1 VQGFVPKNIFRPA
14 SAWPL
19 VPRHPVDIEG
29 LPRGRAE
36 AKSKEDS
43 LMAKVDGGELVARI
57 IQENKARYCF
67 SINGGHLFPI
77 LAQLRSHEIK
87 LVHMR
92 HEQATAYA
100 ADGFAR
106 MTGEAGVCMV
116 TAGCGLTNAVTGLA
130 LAAMTNSA
138 VVCISGQHPNTE
150 DHQGSFQEAYG
161 SDVVRSFAK
170 YTKRVTDFSTI
181 EFDMRLAFR
190 EALTPPQG
198 VSLIE
203 IPQNILYTQ
212 AEDSKQRAGGQ
223 RFTPDDV
230 RSAGDPAKIDRAI
243 ELLHAAERPLI
254 AGGDGLFWSN
264 AAPELKEFVE
274 LTSIPVYARRAGQ
287 GSVSEEHPLAIR
299 GAFKK
304 PFTGRADVVLTLGF
318 RFWSGEHF
326 GRMPTWNDKA
336 KYIQCDPTPS
346 RIGWQV
352 PAEIPLVG
360 DPKLVLR
367 QMITRIKELK
377 LDFSKNRSSSWVKE
391 LAEVRSNFEKVV
403 AENEKKVHGNLPIH
417 PARVTKDLVSVLDK
431 NATVVIDSFTL
442 SGWMSQNFVCRFPG
456 SVIDA
461 GPLAPVGHGFGMGIG
476 VQLARPGKQV
486 VLVMG
491 DGGLGIGGWD
501 METAAR
507 YNLPIVCLLYNNSSW
522 GPSFESMPLLKDRT
536 DPFNMLQNIRY
547 DKVFNEMGC
556 HGEQVEKPDEIIP
569 ALERAFKSGKPSMI
583 NVIGDKT
590 VGHPTLGGNLLGSTG
605 SN

>member
-1 VQGFVPKNIFRPA
+1 
-14 SAWPL
+14 
-19 VPRHPVDIEG
+19 
-29 LPRGRAE
+29 
-36 AKSKEDS
+36 
-43 LMAKVDGGELVARI
+43 MAKVDGGELVARI

-67 SINGGHLFPI
+67 AINGGHLFPI

-230 RSAGDPAKIDRAI
+230 RSAGDPAKVDRAI

-287 GSVSEEHPLAIR
+287 GAVSEEHPLAIR

-304 PFTGRADVVLTLGF
+304 PFTGRADVVLALGF

-326 GRMPTWNDKA
+326 GQPPTWTDKA
-336 KYIQCDPTPS
+336 KYIQVDPVAT

-352 PAEIPLVG
+352 NADLPIVG
-360 DPKLVLR
+360 DPRIVLQ
-367 QMITRIKELK
+367 QMIKRIKELK
-377 LDFSKNRSSSWVKE
+377 LDFSKNKTSPWVKQVWE
-391 LAEVRSNFEKVV
+391 TRQRFDNTIKEQNAKVSK
-403 AENEKKVHGNLPIH
+403 NQLIH
-417 PARVTKDLVSVLDK
+417 PARLCEDLITVLDK
-431 NATVVIDSFTL
+431 NATTVIDSFTL
-442 SGWMSQNFVCRFPG
+442 SGWMSRAFTCRFMG
-456 SVIDA
+456 QVVDA
-461 GPLAPVGHGFGMGIG
+461 GPLAPVGHGVGMGIG
-476 VQLARPGKQV
+476 AQLARPGQQV
-486 VLVMG
+486 VVISG

-507 YNLPIVCLLYNNSSW
+507 YKLPVITVLWNNSSW
-522 GPSFESMPLLKDRT
+522 GPNFDQMPGLKGRT
-536 DPFNMLQNIRY
+536 DPFNMLPNIRY
-547 DKVFNEMGC
+547 DKIFAEMGC
-556 HGEQVEKPDEIIP
+556 HGEQVETNEQIKP
-569 ALERAFKSGKPSMI
+569 ALERAFKSGKPALI
-583 NVIGDKT
+583 NVIGDVA
-590 VGHPTLGGNLLGSTG
+590 VGNATLGGNLLGSTG

>member
-1 VQGFVPKNIFRPA
+1 
-14 SAWPL
+14 
-19 VPRHPVDIEG
+19 
-29 LPRGRAE
+29 
-36 AKSKEDS
+36 
-43 LMAKVDGGELVARI
+43 MAKADGGELVARI
-57 IQENKARYCF
+57 MRENHARYCF
-67 SINGGHLFPI
+67 AINGGHLFPI
-77 LAQLRSHEIK
+77 LAQLRGHEIK
-87 LVHMR
+87 LIHMR

-100 ADGFAR
+100 ADAYAR

-116 TAGCGLTNAVTGLA
+116 TAGCGLTNAVTGLC

-138 VVCISGQHPNTE
+138 VVCVSGQHPNTE

-161 SDVVRSFAK
+161 SDVLRSFAK
-170 YTKRVTDFSTI
+170 YTKRVTDWSTI

-198 VSLIE
+198 VSLVE
-203 IPQNILYTQ
+203 IPQNILYAQGDDT
-212 AEDSKQRAGGQ
+212 KQRRGGQ
-223 RFTPDDV
+223 KFTPDDV

-243 ELLHAAERPLI
+243 EMLHAAERPLI
-254 AGGDGLFWSN
+254 AGGDGLFWSQ

-326 GRMPTWNDKA
+326 GRPPTWNDKA
-336 KYIQCDPTPS
+336 KYIQVDPS
-346 RIGWQV
+346 AERIGWQV
-352 PAEIPLVG
+352 PAEIPMVG

-367 QMITRIKELK
+367 QMNNRIKELK
-377 LDFSKNRSSSWVKE
+377 LDFSKNRTSAWIKE
-391 LAEVRSNFEKVV
+391 LAEVRGNFDRQVV
-403 AENEKKVHGNLPIH
+403 EGEKKFHTNRPIH
-417 PARVTKDLVSVLDK
+417 PARLSKDLVSVLDK

-442 SGWMSQNFVCRFPG
+442 SGWISQNYVCRFPG

-461 GPLAPVGHGFGMGIG
+461 GPLAPVGHSFGMGVG
-476 VQLARPGKQV
+476 VQLARPGAQV
-486 VLVMG
+486 VLVVG
-491 DGGLGIGGWD
+491 DGGLGIGGFD
-501 METAAR
+501 LETAAR
-507 YNLPIVCLLYNNSSW
+507 YKLPIVCLLWNNSSW

-536 DPFNMLQNIRY
+536 DPFNMLQDIRY
-547 DKVFNEMGC
+547 DKVFAEMGC
-556 HGEQVEKPDEIIP
+556 HGENVENPDEIIP
-569 ALERAFKSGKPSMI
+569 ALERAFKSGKTALV
-583 NVIGDKT
+583 NVVGDKT

>member
-1 VQGFVPKNIFRPA
+1 MGKA
-14 SAWPL
+14 
-19 VPRHPVDIEG
+19 
-29 LPRGRAE
+29 
-36 AKSKEDS
+36 
-43 LMAKVDGGELVARI
+43 DGGELVARI
-57 IQENKARYCF
+57 MRENRTRYCF
-67 SINGGHLFPI
+67 AINGGHLFPI

-87 LVHMR
+87 LIHMR

-100 ADGFAR
+100 ADGYAR
-106 MTGEAGVCMV
+106 MTSEPGVCMV
-116 TAGCGLTNAVTGLA
+116 TAGCGLTNAVTGLC

-138 VVCISGQHPNTE
+138 VVCVSGQHPNTE

-161 SDVVRSFAK
+161 SEVVRSFAK
-170 YTKRVTDFSTI
+170 YTKRVTDWSTI

-198 VSLIE
+198 VALVE
-203 IPQNILYTQ
+203 IPQNILY
-212 AEDSKQRAGGQ
+212 AGGDDSKQRAGGMP
-223 RFTPDDV
+223 FSLDDV
-230 RSAGDPAKIDRAI
+230 RAAGDPAKIDKAVD
-243 ELLHAAERPLI
+243 LLHRAERPLI
-254 AGGDGLFWSN
+254 AGGDGLFWSQ

-274 LTSIPVYARRAGQ
+274 LTNIPVYARRAGQ

-326 GRMPTWNDKA
+326 GRPPTWNDKA
-336 KYIQCDPTPS
+336 KYIQVDPTPD

-352 PAEIPLVG
+352 PAEIPIVG

-367 QMITRIKELK
+367 QMINRIKEAK
-377 LDFSKNRSSSWVKE
+377 LDFSKNRSSTWIKE
-391 LAEVRSNFEKVV
+391 LAEVRANFERQVV
-403 AENEKKVHGNLPIH
+403 ENAKKFQDNRPIH
-417 PARVTKDLVSVLDK
+417 PARLTRELVNVLDK

-456 SVIDA
+456 AVIDA

-476 VQLARPGKQV
+476 VQLARPSAQV
-486 VLVMG
+486 ALIMG
-491 DGGLGIGGWD
+491 DGGLGIGGFD

-507 YNLPIVCLLYNNSSW
+507 YKLPIVCVLWNNSSW
-522 GPSFESMPLLKDRT
+522 GPSFESMPMLKDRT
-536 DPFNMLQNIRY
+536 DPFNMLQDIRY
-547 DKVFNEMGC
+547 DKIFEEMGC
-556 HGEQVEKPDEIIP
+556 HGEHVTNPDEIRP
-569 ALERAFKSGKPSMI
+569 ALERAFNSGKPAMVSI
-583 NVIGDKT
+583 VGDKS

>member
-1 VQGFVPKNIFRPA
+1 
-14 SAWPL
+14 
-19 VPRHPVDIEG
+19 
-29 LPRGRAE
+29 
-36 AKSKEDS
+36 
-43 LMAKVDGGELVARI
+43 MAKADGGELVARVMR
-57 IQENKARYCF
+57 ENRSRYCF
-67 SINGGHLFPI
+67 AINGGHLFPI
-77 LAQLRSHEIK
+77 LAQLRNHEIK
-87 LVHMR
+87 LIHMR

-100 ADGFAR
+100 ADGYAR
-106 MTGEAGVCMV
+106 MTGEVGVCMV
-116 TAGCGLTNAVTGLA
+116 TAGCGLTNAVTGLC

-138 VVCISGQHPNTE
+138 VVCVSGQHPNTE

-170 YTKRVTDFSTI
+170 YTKRVTDWSTI

-198 VSLIE
+198 VALVE
-203 IPQNILYTQ
+203 VPQNILYAAGDDT
-212 AEDSKQRAGGQ
+212 KQRQGGM
-223 RFTPDDV
+223 RFSLDDT
-230 RSAGDPAKIDRAI
+230 RAAGDPAKIDRAV

-254 AGGDGLFWSN
+254 AGGDGLFWSQ

-274 LTSIPVYARRAGQ
+274 LTNIPVYARRAGQ

-326 GRMPTWNDKA
+326 GRPPTWSDKA
-336 KYIQCDPTPS
+336 KYIQVDPTAD

-352 PAEIPLVG
+352 PAEVPMVG

-367 QMITRIKELK
+367 QMINRIKELK
-377 LDFSKNRSSSWVKE
+377 LDFSKNRTSTWIKE
-391 LAEVRSNFEKVV
+391 LGEVRANIERQVS
-403 AENEKKVHGNLPIH
+403 ENAKKFLANRPIH
-417 PARVTKDLVSVLDK
+417 PSRLTRDLVSVLDK

-456 SVIDA
+456 QVIDA
-461 GPLAPVGHGFGMGIG
+461 GPLAPVGHGFGMGVG
-476 VQLARPGKQV
+476 VQLARPGAQV

-491 DGGLGIGGWD
+491 DGGLGIGGFD
-501 METAAR
+501 LETAAR
-507 YNLPIVCLLYNNSSW
+507 YKLPVVCLLWNNSSW

-536 DPFNMLQNIRY
+536 DPFNMVQDVRY
-547 DKVFNEMGC
+547 DKVFAEMGC
-556 HGEQVEKPDEIIP
+556 HGEHVENPDDIVP
-569 ALERAFKSGKPSMI
+569 ALERAFKSGKPALI

-605 SN
+605 QS